1 MSQVNL
7 KKEEVNSLEKEEVNS
22 ILGQILEKGEYPIYS
37 GLANLYRGV
46 LNAAGGHLVLTNKRF
61 LFIDHGFNFTLQA
74 KPEEISIYLDDVADV
89 EAKTVMF
96 VSKRLVVTKKNG
108 TVQEYVVWNL
118 DKWMDAV
125 RNIMPIS

>member
-7 KKEEVNSLEKEEVNS
+7 KKEDVNS

-37 GLANLYRGV
+37 GLANLYRGI

-61 LFIDHGFNFTLQA
+61 LFIDHGFNLQWKA
-74 KPEEISIYLDDVADV
+74 KKEEESIYLDDVADV

-96 VSKRLVVTKKNG
+96 VSKRLVVKKKNG

-125 RNIMPIS
+125 RNIMPSS

>member
-7 KKEEVNSLEKEEVNS
+7 KKEDVNS

-37 GLANLYRGV
+37 SLANLYRGI

-61 LFIDHGFNFTLQA
+61 LFIDHGFNLHRKA
-74 KPEEISIYLDDVADV
+74 KKEEESIYLDDVADV
-89 EAKTVMF
+89 ETKTVMF
-96 VSKRLVVTKKNG
+96 VSKRLVVKKKNG

-125 RNIMPIS
+125 RNIMPSM

>member
-7 KKEEVNSLEKEEVNS
+7 KKEDVNS

-37 GLANLYRGV
+37 SLANLYRGI
-46 LNAAGGHLVLTNKRF
+46 LNAAGGHLVLTNRRF
-61 LFIDHGFNFTLQA
+61 LFIDHGFNLQWKA
-74 KPEEISIYLDDVADV
+74 RKEEESIYLDDVADV
-89 EAKTVMF
+89 ETKTVMF
-96 VSKRLVVTKKNG
+96 VSKRLVVKKKNG

-125 RNIMPIS
+125 RNIMPSS

>member
-7 KKEEVNSLEKEEVNS
+7 KKEDVNS

-37 GLANLYRGV
+37 SLANLYRGI
-46 LNAAGGHLVLTNKRF
+46 LNAAGGHLVLTNRRF
-61 LFIDHGFNFTLQA
+61 LFIDHGFNLQWKA
-74 KPEEISIYLDDVADV
+74 RKEEESIYLDDVADV

-96 VSKRLVVTKKNG
+96 VSKRLVVKKKNG
-108 TVQEYVVWNL
+108 TEQEYVVWNL

-125 RNIMPIS
+125 RNIMPSS

>member
-7 KKEEVNSLEKEEVNS
+7 KKEDVNS

-37 GLANLYRGV
+37 SLANLYRGI
-46 LNAAGGHLVLTNKRF
+46 LNAAGGHLVLTNRRF
-61 LFIDHGFNFTLQA
+61 LFIDHGFNLQWKA
-74 KPEEISIYLDDVADV
+74 RKEEESIYLDDVADV
-89 EAKTVMF
+89 ETKTVMF
-96 VSKRLVVTKKNG
+96 VSKRLVVKKKNG

-125 RNIMPIS
+125 RNIMPSM